1 MRDECASSRE
11 MAYRNMLSIIYCMHI
26 AHVYN
31 AILSIPFTKF
41 TVFKWVP
48 TTCTCSKCATITN
61 SYIECT
67 AMPPTSSLKDKSQ
80 LCRRSS
86 LTVASFL
93 SQTAMCRGVIPN
105 CSAAGA

>member
-1 MRDECASSRE
+1 MCTMPST
-11 MAYRNMLSIIYCMHI
+11 
-26 AHVYN
+26 
-31 AILSIPFTKF
+31 PFTKF
-41 TVFKWVP
+41 TVYKCML
-48 TTCTCSKCATITN
+48 TTCTYSKCITTTN

-86 LTVASFL
+86 LTVASSL

-105 CSAAGA
+105 CSAAGV